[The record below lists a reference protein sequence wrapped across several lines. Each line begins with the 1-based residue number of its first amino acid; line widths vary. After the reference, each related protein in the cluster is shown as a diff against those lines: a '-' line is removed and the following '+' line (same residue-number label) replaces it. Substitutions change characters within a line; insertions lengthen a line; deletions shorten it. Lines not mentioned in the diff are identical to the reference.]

1 MKDKIVFE
9 SGFKIISDYGE
20 THLMPHLI
28 YCGMHYFWDGK
39 DQLRR
44 TFLDKMKNYGIRT
57 AILTMLNMWRCN
69 LVTKETVQQ
78 AYDGK
83 LKDEI
88 DWKDRE
94 SVHDDLEKFFSNLE
108 NHESVGEEWVNS
120 FFTPKLTEEELKLVE
135 ERNEQ
140 HLSTY
145 EDHFQGINPDLN
157 LEEMKKSDSASKY
170 VHGCC
175 IRQTFY
181 LTLELIKEDPKMN
194 KYEKMKRRIKTCNI

>member
-57 AILTMLNMWRCN
+57 AILTMLNMWRSN

-78 AYDGK
+78 AYYGK
-83 LKDEI
+83 LEDQIFWDKGKSI
-88 DWKDRE
+88 N
-94 SVHDDLEKFFSNLE
+94 DDLDDFFIKLE
-108 NHESVGEEWVNS
+108 NNEIEDEWVNT
-120 FFTPKLTEEELKLVE
+120 FLTPMLTEEELKLVE
-135 ERNEQ
+135 EKNEE

-145 EDHFQGINPDLN
+145 SDHFHGGNPDVD

-170 VHGCC
+170 VHGPCM
-175 IRQTFY
+175 RQTFY
-181 LTLELIKEDPKMN
+181 LTFEKVQKRPSDENVSDKETK
-194 KYEKMKRRIKTCNI
+194 

>member
-1 MKDKIVFE
+1 MKDKKVFE

-20 THLMPHLI
+20 AHLIPHFI
-28 YCGMHYFWDGK
+28 YCGMHYFWNGE
-39 DQLRR
+39 DQLRSI
-44 TFLDKMKNYGIRT
+44 FLDKMKNYGIRT
-57 AILTMLNMWRCN
+57 VMLTMLNMWRRN
-69 LVTKETVQQ
+69 LVTKETVKQ

-88 DWKDRE
+88 DWKDEE
-94 SVHDDLEKFFSNLE
+94 SVHDDLENFSIYLKNNELE
-108 NHESVGEEWVNS
+108 EEWVSCS

-145 EDHFQGINPDLN
+145 EDHFHGINPDVN
-157 LEEMKKSDSASKY
+157 LEEMKKSDSVSKY

-175 IRQTFY
+175 IRQTFN
-181 LTLELIKEDPKMN
+181 LNLESVHKIPSDENISDKETK
-194 KYEKMKRRIKTCNI
+194 

>member
-1 MKDKIVFE
+1 MKDKNVFE

-57 AILTMLNMWRCN
+57 AILTMLNMWRSN

-78 AYDGK
+78 AYYGK
-83 LKDEI
+83 LEDQIFWEKGTSI
-88 DWKDRE
+88 N
-94 SVHDDLEKFFSNLE
+94 DDLDNFFIKLE
-108 NHESVGEEWVNS
+108 NNEIEEECVNS

-135 ERNEQ
+135 EKDEQ

-145 EDHFQGINPDLN
+145 ADHFHGINPDVD

-170 VHGCC
+170 VHGPCL
-175 IRQTFY
+175 RDTFY
-181 LTLELIKEDPKMN
+181 LTLESIQNRPSNENISDKETK
-194 KYEKMKRRIKTCNI
+194 KQVF